1 MRILIFGATGMVGQS
16 ALRECLNDEA
26 VSEVSAVGR
35 TKTELRHPK
44 LRQIEVRDV
53 GDLSMVESELAPFDA
68 CLFCLGV
75 SSAGMRED
83 DYRKITYDL
92 TMSVAKTLVRLNPG
106 MAFLYVTGTG
116 TDSTERGRVMWARVK
131 GKTEND
137 LLRLPFRAAY
147 MLRPGVILPSGG
159 VRSKTRLY
167 RVMYDVLRPF
177 YPLLEKASVV
187 ITSEQLGKAMLRIAR
202 EGYPKPILESDEMKR
217 MSRPDAR

>member
-1 MRILIFGATGMVGQS
+1 MRILLFGATGMVGQS

-26 VSEVSAVGR
+26 VSEVLTVGR
-35 TKTELRHPK
+35 TKTEFRHPK

-53 GDLSMVESELAPFDA
+53 GDLSMVESDLAPCDA

-75 SSAGMRED
+75 SSAGMREE

-92 TMSVAKTLVRLNPG
+92 TMSVAKTLARLNSG
-106 MAFLYVTGTG
+106 MTFLYVTGSG
-116 TDSTERGRVMWARVK
+116 TDSSERGRVMWARVK

-167 RVMYDVLRPF
+167 RVMYDILRPF
-177 YPLLEKASVV
+177 YPLLERASVV
-187 ITSEQLGKAMLRIAR
+187 ITSEQLGKAMLRLAR
-202 EGYPKPILESDEMKR
+202 DGYSKPVLESAEIKR